1 MLTILEGFLEGLNI
15 SCSRLDGDTARV
27 VRESV
32 IESFNRQGESSET
45 STRVFL
51 LSTRAGGVGINL
63 QVADTVILYDSDW
76 NPQMD
81 SQAIARS
88 HRIGQNKKVL
98 VLRLVSCNR
107 TSSNDDDND
116 NGSGGDGGDGTKD
129 MSGIGIRKSDDAMIQ
144 KNIADAYKMCVRN
157 KWPYDKL
164 PVRLWHRTIEEKML
178 TKALHKLETE
188 KIVLQK
194 GKFNPTSELYKS
206 MPSSPDVEKEEMK
219 EMLLGK
225 EEGDM
230 DLASVIGSEN
240 NIVIDLSHDEFFLDE
255 KIKDACVRDTQRLVK
270 DVNGMEYF
278 QTEKNALD
286 TIRWDDWKTWL
297 EDGVE
302 NIVESRSSDSLVQ
315 DEDTG
320 DLLKRRTRRA
330 KVDVG
335 TFCEAAMWKKV

>member
-116 NGSGGDGGDGTKD
+116 NGSDGDGGDGTK
-129 MSGIGIRKSDDAMIQ
+129 I
-144 KNIADAYKMCVRN
+144 
-157 KWPYDKL
+157 
-164 PVRLWHRTIEEKML
+164 
-178 TKALHKLETE
+178 
-188 KIVLQK
+188 
-194 GKFNPTSELYKS
+194 
-206 MPSSPDVEKEEMK
+206 
-219 EMLLGK
+219 
-225 EEGDM
+225 
-230 DLASVIGSEN
+230 
-240 NIVIDLSHDEFFLDE
+240 
-255 KIKDACVRDTQRLVK
+255 
-270 DVNGMEYF
+270 
-278 QTEKNALD
+278 
-286 TIRWDDWKTWL
+286 
-297 EDGVE
+297 
-302 NIVESRSSDSLVQ
+302 
-315 DEDTG
+315 
-320 DLLKRRTRRA
+320 
-330 KVDVG
+330 
-335 TFCEAAMWKKV
+335 